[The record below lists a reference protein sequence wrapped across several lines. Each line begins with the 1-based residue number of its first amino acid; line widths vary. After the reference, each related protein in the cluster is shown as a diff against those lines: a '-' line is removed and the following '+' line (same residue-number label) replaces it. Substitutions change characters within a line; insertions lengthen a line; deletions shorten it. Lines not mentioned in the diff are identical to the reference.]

1 MTIYEEVM
9 EKDPDFET
17 AFNLMLCYYTK
28 GEKEKMK
35 HNFCEMLGIEVLA
48 DEDDQEAEDDKGKDL
63 KNDALRQELKER
75 KSRAARF
82 LTDAAKLIAPVIEDS
97 EVAGYDWIIEIMK
110 GSKSSY
116 TGV

>member
-48 DEDDQEAEDDKGKDL
+48 DEDDHEAEDEKGKDL
-63 KNDALRQELKER
+63 KNDALR
-75 KSRAARF
+75 
-82 LTDAAKLIAPVIEDS
+82 
-97 EVAGYDWIIEIMK
+97 
-110 GSKSSY
+110 
-116 TGV
+116 